1 VSAAVAGC
9 GFRVFESALSSGGVV
24 KAIRV
29 PDGKRISNS
38 RLKPPKGDVV
48 AEATAAGEGWGQ
60 RYCTAGT
67 HVLTVRLHIWHMHGC
82 KHVHALC
89 MCITEGR

>member
-1 VSAAVAGC
+1 MEFVDVSAAVAGC

-29 PDGKRISNS
+29 PEGKRISNS

-48 AEATAAGEGWGQ
+48 AEAIAAGEGGGSGLHH
-60 RYCTAGT
+60 RHLRVSAGST
-67 HVLTVRLHIWHMHGC
+67 PVGNAFPL
-82 KHVHALC
+82 
-89 MCITEGR
+89 